1 VEKTKEERKAGEEA
15 EEERKKICNSET
27 FINSSSF
34 YIVRKVDINSKI
46 LITTMS
52 KRIT

>member
-15 EEERKKICNSET
+15 EEERKKICSSET